1 MRVLNGY
8 FSLIN
13 LKRSKYIQTWYTEN
27 PVVRIPIVIQAYIVY
42 IGEDD
47 GISQEL
53 KVEIT
58 SVEIKE

>member
-13 LKRSKYIQTWYTEN
+13 LKRSKQTWYTEN